1 MRESAHSQRFLALSG
16 VPARSTVGEESGSV
30 CPRRPSLLNFAAPEP
45 TMQSVSQVSP
55 PLRIALGGALA
66 FLALWFVALKPKPPA
81 DVPPAPAPTGA
92 QSAPGKAVEQA
103 QQAAGAK
110 PADPAAASAPQAAA
124 AEPAPAASAKPAAK
138 PSAPVDVKK
147 AAGDEIARPADA
159 VLRDVAK
166 GKVAIVLFWDRRVS
180 DDRAVRRAVSDLSRR
195 GGKVAIHTAAMKRLA
210 DYEVITRGVPIVTSP
225 TVMVIDR
232 ARRAR
237 TVSGLTVTSELEDV
251 VDKAIRVRP

>member
-1 MRESAHSQRFLALSG
+1 
-16 VPARSTVGEESGSV
+16 
-30 CPRRPSLLNFAAPEP
+30 
-45 TMQSVSQVSP
+45 MQSVSQVSP
-55 PLRIALGGALA
+55 PLRIALMGALA
-66 FLALWFVALKPKPPA
+66 FLALWFVVLKPKPPA

-103 QQAAGAK
+103 QQVAGAK
-110 PADPAAASAPQAAA
+110 PDPAAASAPPAA
-124 AEPAPAASAKPAAK
+124 AEPAPATSATPAAK
-138 PSAPVDVKK
+138 PSAPADAKQ
-147 AAGDEIARPADA
+147 AAAEKSAKPADA

-180 DDRAVRRAVSDLSRR
+180 DDRAVRRAVSELSRR
-195 GGKVAIHTAAMKRLA
+195 GGKVAVHTAAMKRLA